1 MTKLKDDP
9 RLGKKPPAAFMPS
22 KEPTLSDL
30 IAEKVKAAQRPRPK
44 TCQHIWVRQKDG
56 GCKCVY
62 CPMVR
67 TVVNGKVEVK

>member
-9 RLGKKPPAAFMPS
+9 RYKKPPMTYLPS
-22 KEPTLSDL
+22 KEPTASEH

-44 TCQHIWVRQKDG
+44 TCPHVWIRQSDAS
-56 GCKCVY
+56 CKCVY

-67 TVVNGKVEVK
+67 SVVGGKVIIK